1 MTDQTGTVYET
12 ITLGGGCFWC
22 IEAVFQRVRGI
33 VALENG
39 YSNGDLP
46 TVNYEA
52 VCRGDTG
59 FTEVVRLQ
67 FDPAVISLEQ
77 ILEIFF
83 VVHDPT
89 SLNRQGNDVGT
100 QYRSAI
106 YADDEAQLQRV
117 QAWVQAAQAHF
128 QQPLVTEVALT
139 ERYLRAEDYH
149 QDYFNQHP
157 YQGYCMMVVAPK
169 VQKFQQTFADWQR

>member
-1 MTDQTGTVYET
+1 MNGQAIET

-39 YSNGDLP
+39 YSNGDLS

-59 FTEVVRLQ
+59 FAEVVRLQ
-67 FDPAVISLEQ
+67 FDPALISLEQ
-77 ILEIFF
+77 VLEIFF

-106 YADDEAQLQRV
+106 YAEDDAQLQRV

-128 QQPLVTEVALT
+128 DQPLVTEVALLQ
-139 ERYLRAEDYH
+139 RYLRAEDYH

>member
-1 MTDQTGTVYET
+1 MNGQAIET

-39 YSNGDLP
+39 YSNGDLS

-59 FTEVVRLQ
+59 FAEVVRLQ
-67 FDPAVISLEQ
+67 FDPALISLEQ
-77 ILEIFF
+77 VLEIFF

-106 YADDEAQLQRV
+106 YAEDDAQLQRV
-117 QAWVQAAQAHF
+117 QAWVQAAQTHF
-128 QQPLVTEVALT
+128 DQPLVTEVALLQ
-139 ERYLRAEDYH
+139 RYLRAEDYH

-169 VQKFQQTFADWQR
+169 VQKFQQTFAHWQR